1 MTLVMCLLR
10 NVYLNIETMA
20 IYAQIFFWGFLHT
33 HICVRIYFYQS
44 FSDKL
49 EDKSLEF
56 MYTSYKFD
64 WFTLQV

>member
-20 IYAQIFFWGFLHT
+20 IYAQIGFLRT
-33 HICVRIYFYQS
+33 HICVHIYFYQS

-64 WFTLQV
+64 WFMLQV

>member
-1 MTLVMCLLR
+1 MFIK

-20 IYAQIFFWGFLHT
+20 IYAQVFLRFSTHT
-33 HICVRIYFYQS
+33 HLCVYIYLYQS

-49 EDKSLEF
+49 EEKSLEF

-64 WFTLQV
+64 